1 MLVFGRNSTKLQ
13 QSAALGEKIARDFAR
28 REEGDVFP
36 KRSTSGYAAALGEE
50 KKKKDIDRFNSPFF
64 LCMPIEYFSIYIHT
78 QRGVNYT
85 VYLGMGVF
93 TCLYV
98 TYVPVS
104 NVH

>member
-1 MLVFGRNSTKLQ
+1 MLVFSRNSTKLQ
-13 QSAALGEKIARDFAR
+13 QSAALVEKIARDFAR

-50 KKKKDIDRFNSPFF
+50 KKKDIDRFNSPFF
-64 LCMPIEYFSIYIHT
+64 LCMPIEYFIYIDIHT

-85 VYLGMGVF
+85 VYLGTGVF

>member
-1 MLVFGRNSTKLQ
+1 MWFQN
-13 QSAALGEKIARDFAR
+13 AAHLDTQLLWEK
-28 REEGDVFP
+28 
-36 KRSTSGYAAALGEE
+36 K